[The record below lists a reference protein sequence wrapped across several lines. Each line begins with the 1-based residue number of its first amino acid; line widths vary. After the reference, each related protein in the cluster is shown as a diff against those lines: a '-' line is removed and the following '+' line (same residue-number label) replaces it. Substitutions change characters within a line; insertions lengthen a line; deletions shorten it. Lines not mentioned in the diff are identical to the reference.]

1 MRFHE
6 LMEQL
11 KLKLRGYYTHYGL
24 KDNSLGL
31 KQFYTEAIK
40 QLFKCLNR
48 RSQRTSFNWAEFKCS
63 AQAVQ
68 DSIAT
73 DYRVSSDEVGGF

>member
-1 MRFHE
+1 VRLHQ

-11 KLKLRGYYTHYGL
+11 KLKLRGYYNYYGT

-40 QLFKCLNR
+40 KLFKWLNR
-48 RSQRTSFNWAEFKCS
+48 RSQRTSFNWAEFS
-63 AQAVQ
+63 AQLKLFRIPWPRITKSRQMRLA
-68 DSIAT
+68 AC
-73 DYRVSSDEVGGF
+73 